1 MTVTDAE
8 QREVGIALYRQ
19 AARLNHG
26 AAPNAVQTFRGR
38 TLVLRAARPV
48 ACGEE
53 LRITYLDPALSVVEQ
68 RRRLQEQ
75 YHFDAFPALG
85 APPRQLLPTGVLRV
99 ATGAQ
104 ALSEPQ
110 LRLMTVVDGSR
121 SLKGGCDVAGDEV
134 WAIDGGEGQWE
145 RAAEAVRAA
154 RAELAGALE
163 AKDLPRLR
171 ALALGDRGDSGLRPG
186 K

>member
-1 MTVTDAE
+1 MF
-8 QREVGIALYRQ
+8 R
-19 AARLNHG
+19 NG
-26 AAPNAVQTFRGR
+26 AVDR
-38 TLVLRAARPV
+38 
-48 ACGEE
+48 
-53 LRITYLDPALSVVEQ
+53 
-68 RRRLQEQ
+68 
-75 YHFDAFPALG
+75 G

-145 RAAEAVRAA
+145 PAVEAVRAA
-154 RAELAGALE
+154 RAALADATKE
-163 AKDLPRLR
+163 KDLRRLR
-171 ALALGDRGDSGLRPG
+171 ALALGDRADGSNGIRLG
-186 K
+186 KTHAVRVEAAREFLDAAVEAQAWDEACAAAEALAAMYAKVTS